1 MYIFRARKVKNIIFT
16 LHDYFLHIVLKM
28 ETELPKKLVKPIAET
43 RNAYDVSMHI
53 YSIHSWIRNL
63 KKIYNVK
70 KNNFKR
76 TKIKIR
82 N

>member
-1 MYIFRARKVKNIIFT
+1 
-16 LHDYFLHIVLKM
+16 M
-28 ETELPKKLVKPIAET
+28 ETELPKKYVKPIAET